1 MKELKWYW
9 KALVLG
15 GTFFVAALIVQ
26 PVGVSTQY
34 SVLAG
39 IVHNLVEP
47 SVITVDEDRDSGYRS
62 SNAYYDKNEGK
73 IAKEIKEL
81 WNYGFVFVLA
91 IPLGAC
97 AGYFVSKAMG
107 ERNRQK
113 ENHTDRRPAEQMGC
127 NANAAQK
134 SGFVRRYFPPFIGGF
149 LLLYGA
155 RMADGCTSGHMM
167 SGMMQGSVSGYL
179 FAAAVFAVAIPVA
192 IIIGNRKSK
201 Y

>member
-39 IVHNLVEP
+39 IVHNLIEP

-73 IAKEIKEL
+73 IAKEIKEP

-97 AGYFVSKAMG
+97 AGYFVSKALG

-113 ENHTDRRPAEQMGC
+113 IIQTGNQQSKWDAMPMQHRSQDLYVVI
-127 NANAAQK
+127 
-134 SGFVRRYFPPFIGGF
+134 FH
-149 LLLYGA
+149 LL
-155 RMADGCTSGHMM
+155 
-167 SGMMQGSVSGYL
+167 
-179 FAAAVFAVAIPVA
+179 
-192 IIIGNRKSK
+192 
-201 Y
+201 